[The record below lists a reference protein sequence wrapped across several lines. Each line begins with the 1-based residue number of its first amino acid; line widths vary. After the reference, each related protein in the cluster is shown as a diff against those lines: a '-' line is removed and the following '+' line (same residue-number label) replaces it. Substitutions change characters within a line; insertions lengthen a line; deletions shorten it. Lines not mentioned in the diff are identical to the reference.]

1 MLNYISSNFMKK
13 RILPIIALLI
23 LMIGAEKSQ
32 AQDSVKV
39 DPSLNGQYR
48 QLLSQSK
55 NFYGSKV
62 ITPQR
67 LGTFWKNI
75 SDTLRTERKQLRTSK
90 ASIAEQQKTITEL
103 KNQIAGKET
112 ALSTSNQKLNEIT
125 FMGISFEKST
135 YNTMVWSAIVVLA
148 LALAFVI
155 IRSAKH
161 IHEAK
166 YRSGLYEE
174 IAAEYQSYKVKANDK
189 EKKLARELQD
199 ERNKLEEYKTRGR

>member
-1 MLNYISSNFMKK
+1 MLNYISPSFMKK
-13 RILPIIALLI
+13 LILPFIALLI
-23 LMIGAEKSQ
+23 LTTGIEKIF
-32 AQDSVKV
+32 AQHSLRV
-39 DPSLNGQYR
+39 DPTLNGQFK
-48 QLLSQSK
+48 QLISQSK
-55 NFYGSKV
+55 NYYGSKL

-67 LGTFWKNI
+67 LNAFWKNVN
-75 SDTLRTERKQLRTSK
+75 DTLRTERKQLRASK
-90 ASIAEQQKTITEL
+90 ASVAEQQKTIADL

-135 YNTMVWSAIVVLA
+135 YNTIVWGLIVVLA
-148 LALAFVI
+148 LGLAFVI

-174 IAAEYQSYKVKANDK
+174 IATEYQSYKVKANEK

-199 ERNKLEEYKTRGR
+199 ERNKLDEYKSRAK

>member
-13 RILPIIALLI
+13 RILPLIALLI

-90 ASIAEQQKTITEL
+90 ASIAAQQKTITEL

-135 YNTMVWSAIVVLA
+135 YNTIVWSAIVVLA

-174 IAAEYQSYKVKANDK
+174 IATEYQSYKVKANEK

-199 ERNKLEEYKTRGR
+199 ERNKLEEYKSRGK

>member
-1 MLNYISSNFMKK
+1 MKK
-13 RILPIIALLI
+13 RILPLIALLI

-75 SDTLRTERKQLRTSK
+75 SDTLRTERKQLRTLK
-90 ASIAEQQKTITEL
+90 ASIAAQQKTITEL

-135 YNTMVWSAIVVLA
+135 YNTIVWSAIVVLA

-174 IAAEYQSYKVKANDK
+174 IATEYQSYKVKANEK

-199 ERNKLEEYKTRGR
+199 ERNKLEEYKSRGK

>member
-1 MLNYISSNFMKK
+1 MKK
-13 RILPIIALLI
+13 LILPFIALLI
-23 LMIGAEKSQ
+23 LTIGAEKSM
-32 AQDSVKV
+32 AQDSLKV
-39 DPSLNGQYR
+39 DHSLSGQYQ
-48 QLLSQSK
+48 QLLLQSK
-55 NFYGSKV
+55 NYYGSKI

-67 LGTFWKNI
+67 LGAFWKSV
-75 SDTLRTERKQLRTSK
+75 SDTLRTERKQLRTAR
-90 ASIAEQQKTITEL
+90 ASIAAQQKTITDL
-103 KNQIAGKET
+103 KNQIAGKES

-135 YNTMVWSAIVVLA
+135 YNSIVWSLIVVLA

-155 IRSAKH
+155 IRSARH

-174 IAAEYQSYKVKANDK
+174 IATEYQSYKVKANEK

-199 ERNKLEEYKTRGR
+199 ERNKLEEYKSRGK

>member
-1 MLNYISSNFMKK
+1 MLNYILPNFMKK
-13 RILPIIALLI
+13 FILPFIALLI
-23 LMIGAEKSQ
+23 FTIGTERTL
-32 AQDSVKV
+32 AQDTLKV
-39 DPSLNGQYR
+39 DPTLNGQFK
-48 QLLSQSK
+48 QLISQSK
-55 NFYGSKV
+55 NYYGSKI

-67 LGTFWKNI
+67 LNSFWKNV

-90 ASIAEQQKTITEL
+90 ATIAGQQKTIADL

-135 YNTMVWSAIVVLA
+135 YNTIVWGLIVALA
-148 LALAFVI
+148 LGLAFVI

-174 IAAEYQSYKVKANDK
+174 IATEYQSYKVKANEK

-199 ERNKLEEYKTRGR
+199 ERNKLEEYKSRGK